1 MPDEPPP
8 EEPGDEMGLTTP
20 TYPSGTLQTDFDF
33 ASLMEGMVADK
44 IFFGFGKYTAAE
56 ATTAYATQTAL
67 TTETTTNMDSLG
79 ELAEKPGK
87 ADSKVNKLKSR
98 NYLVPGK
105 RTNTIELTIIGLQAK
120 QKNFLES
127 RLFSGKEITI
137 TVVSAENDR
146 AVVFNGMRWAVE
158 WSGEADGM
166 FSVVI
171 STEYSG
177 ATKDRIFLF
186 KDIPAT

>member
-1 MPDEPPP
+1 MP
-8 EEPGDEMGLTTP
+8 LITP
-20 TYPSGTLQTDFDF
+20 LYPTGTLQTDLDF
-33 ASLMEGMVADK
+33 AALMEGLVADK
-44 IFFGFGKYTAAE
+44 IYFGMGKYTAAE
-56 ATTAYATQTAL
+56 ATTAFATQTSM

-98 NYLVPGK
+98 NYLIPGK

-127 RLFSGKEITI
+127 RSFSGKDYTI
-137 TVVSAENDR
+137 VVVSAENDR

-186 KDIPAT
+186 KDIPTP

>member
-20 TYPSGTLQTDFDF
+20 TYPSGTLQADFDF
-33 ASLMEGMVADK
+33 ASLVEGMVADK

-67 TTETTTNMDSLG
+67 TTETNTNMDSLG

-127 RLFSGKEITI
+127 RLFSGKEVTI
-137 TVVSAENDR
+137 TLVSAENDR

>member
-1 MPDEPPP
+1 MPPSPI
-8 EEPGDEMGLTTP
+8 TTP
-20 TYPSGTLQTDFDF
+20 TYPAGTLQADFDF
-33 ASLMEGMVADK
+33 AALVEGMVADK

-56 ATTAYATQTAL
+56 VTTAYATQAAL

-98 NYLVPGK
+98 NYLIPGK
-105 RTNTIELTIIGLQAK
+105 RTNAIELTIIGLQVK
-120 QKNFLES
+120 QKNYLES
-127 RLFSGKEITI
+127 RAFSGREVTI
-137 TVVSAENDR
+137 TVVSNELDR

-186 KDIPAT
+186 KDIPAV

>member
-1 MPDEPPP
+1 MPPSPIA
-8 EEPGDEMGLTTP
+8 TP
-20 TYPSGTLQTDFDF
+20 TYPAGTLQSDFDF
-33 ASLMEGMVADK
+33 ASLVEGMVADK
-44 IFFGFGKYTAAE
+44 IYFGFGKYTAAE
-56 ATTAYATQTAL
+56 VTSAYATQAAL
-67 TTETTTNMDSLG
+67 TTEVTTNMDSLG

-98 NYLVPGK
+98 NYLIPGK
-105 RTNTIELTIIGLQAK
+105 RTNTIELTIIGLQVK
-120 QKNFLES
+120 QKNYLES
-127 RLFSGKEITI
+127 RAFSGREVTI
-137 TVVSAENDR
+137 TVVSNELDR

-186 KDIPAT
+186 KDIPAA

>member
-20 TYPSGTLQTDFDF
+20 TYPAGTLQTDFDF

-56 ATTAYATQTAL
+56 ATTAYATQTTL

-127 RLFSGKEITI
+127 RMFSGKEMTITI
-137 TVVSAENDR
+137 VSAENDR
-146 AVVFNGMRWAVE
+146 AVVFNGMRWTVE
-158 WSGEADGM
+158 WSGEADGL
-166 FSVVI
+166 FTVVI
-171 STEYSG
+171 STEFSG
-177 ATKDRIFLF
+177 TTAGKVYLK
-186 KDIPAT
+186 KDIPVA

>member
-8 EEPGDEMGLTTP
+8 EEPGDEMPLTTP
-20 TYPSGTLQTDFDF
+20 LYPTGTLQTDMDF
-33 ASLMEGMVADK
+33 ASLVEGMVADK
-44 IFFGFGKYTAAE
+44 IFFGMGKYTAAE

-67 TTETTTNMDSLG
+67 TTETNTNMDSLG

-127 RLFSGKEITI
+127 RLFSGKEVTI
-137 TVVSAENDR
+137 TLVSAENDR

>member
-1 MPDEPPP
+1 MPEEPPP
-8 EEPGDEMGLTTP
+8 EEPGDDMGLTTP
-20 TYPSGTLQTDFDF
+20 TYPTGTTQTDFDF
-33 ASLMEGMVADK
+33 AALMDSLVADK
-44 IFFGFGKYTAAE
+44 IFFGFGKYTSAE

-127 RLFSGKEITI
+127 RLFSGKEVTI
-137 TVVSAENDR
+137 TLVSAENDR

>member
-1 MPDEPPP
+1 MP
-8 EEPGDEMGLTTP
+8 LTTP
-20 TYPSGTLQTDFDF
+20 LYPTGTLQTDMDF
-33 ASLMEGMVADK
+33 ASLVEGMVADK
-44 IFFGFGKYTAAE
+44 IFFGMGKYTAAE

-67 TTETTTNMDSLG
+67 TTETNTNMDSLG

-127 RLFSGKEITI
+127 RLFSGKEVTI
-137 TVVSAENDR
+137 TLVSAENDR

>member
-1 MPDEPPP
+1 
-8 EEPGDEMGLTTP
+8 MGLVTPVYPTGTT
-20 TYPSGTLQTDFDF
+20 QTDFDF
-33 ASLMEGMVADK
+33 AALVEGMVADK
-44 IFFGFGKYTAAE
+44 IYFGFGKYTSAE
-56 ATTAYATQTAL
+56 ATTAYATQAAL
-67 TTETTTNMDSLG
+67 TTEVTNNMDSLG

-98 NYLVPGK
+98 NYLISGK
-105 RTNTIELTIIGLQAK
+105 RTNTIELTIIGLNAK

-127 RLFSGKEITI
+127 RSFSGRDITI
-137 TVVSAENDR
+137 TVVSNENDR

-186 KDIPAT
+186 KDIPTT

>member
-1 MPDEPPP
+1 
-8 EEPGDEMGLTTP
+8 MGLTTP
-20 TYPSGTLQTDFDF
+20 LYPTGTLQTDMDF
-33 ASLMEGMVADK
+33 ASLMEGMIADK
-44 IFFGFGKYTAAE
+44 IFFGMGKYTAAE

-127 RLFSGKEITI
+127 RSFSGKEMTITI
-137 TVVSAENDR
+137 VSAENDR

-158 WSGEADGM
+158 WSGEADGL
-166 FSVVI
+166 FSVII